1 MKYGVCCRNEMNF
14 RMVFKLFQN
23 RLIEH
28 NAVLSAASHLYLRV
42 NVMKVR
48 LPDFIVAV
56 YFQKQPAIDAFK
68 CFLKHEYFSNFRFQK
83 IYLSKWIHGLLDHPD
98 TGASFGFQTRSFA

>member
-56 YFQKQPAIDAFK
+56 YFQKTTGNRCIQMLFK
-68 CFLKHEYFSNFRFQK
+68 TRIFFKFPISKNIPEQMDSWTFR
-83 IYLSKWIHGLLDHPD
+83 SP
-98 TGASFGFQTRSFA
+98 

>member
-48 LPDFIVAV
+48 LPDFIAAV
-56 YFQKQPAIDAFK
+56 YFQKQPTIDAFK
-68 CFLKHEYFSNFRFQK
+68 CFFKTRIFFKFPISKNIPEQIDSWTFR
-83 IYLSKWIHGLLDHPD
+83 SP
-98 TGASFGFQTRSFA
+98 